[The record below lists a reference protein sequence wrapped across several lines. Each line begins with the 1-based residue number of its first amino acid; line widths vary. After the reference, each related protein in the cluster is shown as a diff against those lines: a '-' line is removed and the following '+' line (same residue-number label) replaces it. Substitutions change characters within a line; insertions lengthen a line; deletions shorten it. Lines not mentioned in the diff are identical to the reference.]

1 MNFGRVTGLHSWEI
15 GWTYQKVE
23 NDALYGQW
31 VDSDFGGGSTGTQ
44 GHIFRFNYGLGRNFR
59 FNTTYFMN
67 DQNIDIPVTVGT
79 TTLTERKY
87 KRLQL
92 DVVASF

>member
-1 MNFGRVTGLHSWEI
+1 
-15 GWTYQKVE
+15 
-23 NDALYGQW
+23 
-31 VDSDFGGGSTGTQ
+31 
-44 GHIFRFNYGLGRNFR
+44 
-59 FNTTYFMN
+59 MN

-79 TTLTERKY
+79 RTLTERKY